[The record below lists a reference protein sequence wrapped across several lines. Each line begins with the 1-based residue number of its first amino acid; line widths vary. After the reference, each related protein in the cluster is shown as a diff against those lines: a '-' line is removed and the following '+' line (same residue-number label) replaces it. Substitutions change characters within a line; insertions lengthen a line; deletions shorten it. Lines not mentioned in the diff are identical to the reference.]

1 MAEQQ
6 ATDVVLTPEAQEVQ
20 DALSDPRVGDVFHEM
35 YSFGVQV
42 LHVGD
47 VFHEMYSFGVQVLH
61 VDETHVGWRSFSST
75 ELGRGWETREKWA
88 ESFRYANIPAS
99 RTMML
104 QRRGDEATP

>member
-20 DALSDPRVGDVFHEM
+20 DALSDPR
-35 YSFGVQV
+35 
-42 LHVGD
+42 VGD